1 MTNDDQRSAVDA
13 AGMAEHAAPL
23 TKAWLDHVVIGLNL
37 CPFAKAVQVKNQID
51 YRVSSARDTDALLTD
66 LLDALQSL
74 QDSDPG
80 QTDTILLIHPWVL
93 QDFFEYNDFVGFADS
108 LLARLGLAGII
119 QIASFHPRYVFAD
132 TEESDITNCT
142 NRSPFPMLHLLR
154 ESSIDTAIAA
164 MPDSDKI
171 VERNLTSLRAIG
183 LDGWLALQARMHAS
197 VATD

>member
-13 AGMAEHAAPL
+13 ARIAQHAAPL
-23 TKAWLDHVVIGLNL
+23 TKAWLEHVVIGLNL

-74 QDSDPG
+74 QNSDPR

-93 QDFFEYNDFVGFADS
+93 QDFFDYNEFVGLADTV
-108 LLARLGLAGII
+108 LARLGLAGII

-171 VERNLTSLRAIG
+171 VERNLASLRAIG
-183 LDGWLALQARMHAS
+183 PDGWLALQARMHAS
-197 VATD
+197 VAKD